1 MMHLILTFLVYAI
14 SGFLIIA
21 EVMACLS
28 SGLYVSTVLSSCAAA
43 ILLFFVCITEF
54 KNSSPRKQRWLDA
67 LITFITIFLF
77 VIIFAGVEYW
87 FIYLK
92 V

>member
-54 KNSSPRKQRWLDA
+54 IDIKTKNAIKDF
-67 LITFITIFLF
+67 FIFF
-77 VIIFAGVEYW
+77 SFFIIFV
-87 FIYLK
+87 LQR
-92 V
+92 